1 MKKTIALLLTALLL
15 CAALPV
21 FAKAPPAVAT
31 EDGRITVEPSSAGEH
46 PVVPLIDCDHSYGE
60 RTVHVTDQYA
70 CCEYRSYDEVYCA
83 ECGLFLKTRNL
94 TSGTNQIHI
103 GESVRHGPVYDSEKR
118 HWIYTYTCSS
128 CGADMGWR
136 HAGF

>member
-31 EDGRITVEPSSAGEH
+31 EDGRITVEPSARVTAE
-46 PVVPLIDCDHSYGE
+46 VPSMDCSHSGGE
-60 RTVHVTDQYA
+60 REIRVTEQLA
-70 CCEYRSYDEVYCA
+70 CGEYRSYDQVCCA

-94 TSGTNQIHI
+94 TSGTNHAHI
-103 GESVRHGPVYDSEKR
+103 GDWIKNGPFYELGVGYY
-118 HWIYTYTCSS
+118 YTYTCAS
-128 CGADMGWR
+128 CGADMGWL

>member
-31 EDGRITVEPSSAGEH
+31 EDGRITVEPSARVTAE
-46 PVVPLIDCDHSYGE
+46 VPSMDCSHSGGE
-60 RTVHVTDQYA
+60 R
-70 CCEYRSYDEVYCA
+70 EVCCA

-94 TSGTNQIHI
+94 TSGTNHAHI
-103 GESVRHGPVYDSEKR
+103 GDWIKNGPFYELGVGYY
-118 HWIYTYTCSS
+118 YTYTCAS
-128 CGADMGWR
+128 CGADMGWT

>member
-21 FAKAPPAVAT
+21 FAKMPPAVPT
-31 EDGRITVEPSSAGEH
+31 EDGRITVEPSAAGEQ
-46 PVVPLIDCDHSYGE
+46 PVVPMIDCDHSYGE
-60 RTVHVTDQYA
+60 RTVRVTEQVA
-70 CCEYRSYDEVYCA
+70 CCKYRSYDEVYCA

-94 TSGTNQIHI
+94 TSGTNHTHI
-103 GESVRHGPVYDSEKR
+103 GDRIQNGPFYDSG
-118 HWIYTYTCSS
+118 IGYYYTYTCSS
-128 CGADMGWR
+128 CGADMGWT

>member
-31 EDGRITVEPSSAGEH
+31 EDGRITVEPSARATAE
-46 PVVPLIDCDHSYGE
+46 VPSMDCSHSGGE
-60 RTVHVTDQYA
+60 REFRVTEQLA
-70 CCEYRSYDEVYCA
+70 CGEYRSYDQVCCA

-128 CGADMGWR
+128 CGADMGWT

>member
-31 EDGRITVEPSSAGEH
+31 EDGRITVEPSARVTAE
-46 PVVPLIDCDHSYGE
+46 VPSMDCSHSGGE
-60 RTVHVTDQYA
+60 REFRVTEQLA
-70 CCEYRSYDEVYCA
+70 CGEYRSYDEVYCA